1 MSGEGVISNRNTV
14 TTRMRRGT
22 IICPVCNHDAGIRD
36 SDQETELVKNL
47 WCICLNVGC
56 GHTFK
61 MQLSFTYTISPS
73 SIARPDLVLPQ
84 APAEFIRR
92 IYPAGPPPPVPDP
105 NQLSIFDELAGEVG
119 ELNEPPDQRDAA

>member
-1 MSGEGVISNRNTV
+1 MSGEGILPNRNSL

-22 IICPVCNHDAGIRD
+22 IVCPICNHDAGIRD

-47 WCICLNVGC
+47 WCMCLNLSC

-73 SIARPDLVLPQ
+73 AIDRPDLQLPQ
-84 APAEFIRR
+84 APPEFVRHIF
-92 IYPAGPPPPVPDP
+92 PAGPPTPAADP
-105 NQLSIFDELAGEVG
+105 NQLTIFDVEGVAGPAIEG
-119 ELNEPPDQRDAA
+119 TAEHSEAA

>member
-1 MSGEGVISNRNTV
+1 MSGEGVISHRNAV

-36 SDQETELVKNL
+36 SDQETDLVKNL

-73 SIARPDLVLPQ
+73 AIERPDLQLPQ
-84 APAEFIRR
+84 APPEFVRH
-92 IYPAGPPPPVPDP
+92 IYPSGPPAPAADP
-105 NQLSIFDELAGEVG
+105 NQFSIFDVEGVAGSAAIG
-119 ELNEPPDQRDAA
+119 PAKHHEPA